1 LRPGNNRSDE
11 LHWLVVNVDIGSVSV
26 TDDLREALID
36 KIMLLVSGS
45 STLHIELKLGKDSRN
60 VTMDVEASCYTLLW
74 LCIFSILGDSPV
86 SSNNQFIFC
95 TCSFL
100 RYIV

>member
-1 LRPGNNRSDE
+1 MRPGNNRSDE

-60 VTMDVEASCYTLLW
+60 VTMDVEASCYTLFW
-74 LCIFSILGDSPV
+74 LC
-86 SSNNQFIFC
+86 
-95 TCSFL
+95 
-100 RYIV
+100 